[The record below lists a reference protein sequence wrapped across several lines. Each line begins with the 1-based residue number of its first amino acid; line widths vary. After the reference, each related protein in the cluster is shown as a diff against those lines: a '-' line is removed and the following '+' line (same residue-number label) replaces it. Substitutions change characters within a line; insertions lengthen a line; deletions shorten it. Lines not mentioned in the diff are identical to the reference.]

1 MERLAGLSRPPFA
14 NYDIV
19 VYFGGGL
26 FLIPFVY
33 RYLIEPLGLALPSIK
48 VPMGGD
54 FLTEAV
60 ATLTTLFAIYVV
72 GHILA
77 YLASQFMEK
86 VADRV
91 FGKVSS
97 AIFVSCNATAST
109 RNELIRALVFDRLSK
124 IKAENALIPT
134 IVRFLFHLPALPL
147 YLIIFGFGFFGYY
160 DTRIPKS
167 TLDFAS
173 RKLNAIPEVG
183 EPISIETKWYKPLEY
198 YVINRCQDAVP
209 RMYNYLVISGLFRT
223 LSMVFMLSLWAQLYF
238 MLHFYFHGDWLLKPA
253 MGAKGILSP
262 LLEYG
267 LMLIAFTFSLS
278 SFLKFQRRYAEEAIF
293 AFAFE
298 PQR

>member
-26 FLIPFVY
+26 FLIPFAY
-33 RYLIEPLGLALPSIK
+33 RYLIEPLGLALPSIR
-48 VPMGGD
+48 VPMGEH

-60 ATLTTLFAIYVV
+60 ATLTTLFLIYVV

-86 VADRV
+86 VADRT

-109 RNELIRALVFDRLSK
+109 RNEMIRALIFDRLSK

-134 IVRFLFHLPALPL
+134 IVRFLFHIPAVPL
-147 YLIIFGFGFFGYY
+147 YVLIFSFGFFGYY
-160 DTRIPKS
+160 DTRVPKS

-173 RKLNAIPEVG
+173 KKLSDLSEVG

-209 RMYNYLVISGLFRT
+209 RMYNYLVIAGLFRT
-223 LSMVFMLSLWAQLYF
+223 LSMVFMLSLWAQIYYAAHLYCD
-238 MLHFYFHGDWLLKPA
+238 GDWLLKPV
-253 MGAKGILSP
+253 MGTKGIVSP
-262 LLEYG
+262 LLEYS
-267 LMLIAFTFSLS
+267 LVLTAFTFSLF

-298 PQR
+298 PPR